1 MSKTMTFDG
10 RTAVITGAAS
20 GIGAALAK
28 DLAGR
33 GCHLA
38 LADINEAG
46 LAEIVT
52 AIASQERRITTHKVD
67 VGQQGD
73 IERFVN
79 EVRGVH
85 GETHFLFNNAGVA
98 VGGEFDRISPENFD
112 WLFNINFWGV
122 VRMTRAFMPLLREMD
137 RAQIVNISSIFGV
150 IAPAGQTAYSAS
162 KFAVRGFS
170 DSLRHELA
178 GSSVGVTTV
187 HPGGVN
193 THIAQSA
200 RPPSDVT
207 QGEFDQS
214 LDRLQDFLVMPPPEA
229 ARIILRG
236 VERRKPRVLV
246 GRDAHFLAIIER
258 LFPAGYWSI
267 INKQTGINK
276 EAEAK

>member
-28 DLAGR
+28 DLAKR

-38 LADINEAG
+38 LADINQAG
-46 LAEIVT
+46 LAEVVGDID
-52 AIASQERRITTHKVD
+52 SQERRITTHKVD

-73 IERFVN
+73 IERLVD
-79 EVRGVH
+79 EVRGGH

-122 VRMTRAFMPLLREMD
+122 VHMTRAFMPLLREMD
-137 RAQIVNISSIFGV
+137 SAQIVNISSIFGV

-200 RPPSDVT
+200 RPPSDIT
-207 QGEFDQS
+207 QDEFEQS
-214 LDRLQDFLVMPPPEA
+214 LDRLQEFLVMPPPEA

-246 GRDAHFLAIIER
+246 GRDAHFMAIIER
-258 LFPAGYWSI
+258 LFPARYWSI
-267 INKQTGINK
+267 INKQAGINK
-276 EAEAK
+276 PAQAK